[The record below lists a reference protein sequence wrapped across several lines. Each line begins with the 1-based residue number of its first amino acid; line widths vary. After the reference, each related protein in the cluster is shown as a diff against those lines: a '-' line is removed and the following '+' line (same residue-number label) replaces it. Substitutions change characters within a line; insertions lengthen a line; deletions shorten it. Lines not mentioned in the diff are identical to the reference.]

1 MEAEGWYVDPYGIHE
16 ARWISAGKP
25 TELVRDGGKES
36 KDPPLSS
43 PYAGELQELPETAPS
58 DGSDLLRADSA
69 ESKSFDPDDVA
80 EAAWDA
86 FGETAGGI

>member
-25 TELVRDGGKES
+25 TELVRDGDKES
-36 KDPPLSS
+36 KDAPPTTLYTG
-43 PYAGELQELPETAPS
+43 PLEELPETAPV
-58 DGSDLLRADSA
+58 DGTDLLRADSA
-69 ESKSFDPDDVA
+69 ESTSFDQRDVK

-86 FGETAGGI
+86 FGRTNNED

>member
-25 TELVRDGGKES
+25 TELVRDGRKES
-36 KDPPLSS
+36 RDAPPSN
-43 PYAGELQELPETAPS
+43 PYTGPLEELPESAPS
-58 DGSDLLRADSA
+58 NGSDLLRADSA
-69 ESKSFDPDDVA
+69 ESNSFDPEDIR

-86 FGETAGGI
+86 FGETGGAM

>member
-36 KDPPLSS
+36 KDAPPSN
-43 PYAGELQELPETAPS
+43 PYPGRLQELPETAPR
-58 DGSDLLRADSA
+58 DGIDLRRADAA
-69 ESKSFDPDDVA
+69 ESNSFDPDDVKQ
-80 EAAWDA
+80 AAWDA
-86 FGETAGGI
+86 FGETTGGN